1 MDLWFMI
8 KERSAFL
15 SFFLIIVLLS
25 VFLLVA
31 TWKNRTNIP
40 KSLTAII
47 TIISTIFIVA
57 SLIAMIFIISFGYN
71 SWIEIVKITGASVE

>member
-15 SFFLIIVLLS
+15 SIFLIIILLS

-31 TWKNRTNIP
+31 NWKNRTNIP
-40 KSLTAII
+40 KSLTVII
-47 TIISTIFIVA
+47 NLISTVFIVA
-57 SLIAMIFIISFGYN
+57 SLIAMIFIILFSYN
-71 SWIEIVKITGASVE
+71 S

>member
-15 SFFLIIVLLS
+15 SIFLIIILLS

-31 TWKNRTNIP
+31 NWKNRTNIP
-40 KSLTAII
+40 KSLTVII
-47 TIISTIFIVA
+47 NLISTVFIVA
-57 SLIAMIFIISFGYN
+57 SLIAMIFIILFGYN
-71 SWIEIVKITGASVE
+71 S

>member
-8 KERSAFL
+8 KERAPFL
-15 SFFLIIVLLS
+15 SFFLFIILLS
-25 VFLLVA
+25 VFLLVS

-47 TIISTIFIVA
+47 TFISIILVVA
-57 SLIAMIFIISFGYN
+57 SLIAMIFTISFGYN
-71 SWIEIVKITGASVE
+71 S

>member
-1 MDLWFMI
+1 MDLWFII
-8 KERSAFL
+8 KERSGYL
-15 SFFLIIVLLS
+15 SFFLVIILLS

-47 TIISTIFIVA
+47 ALISTVFIVA
-57 SLIAMIFIISFGYN
+57 SLIAMIFMISFGYN
-71 SWIEIVKITGASVE
+71 S